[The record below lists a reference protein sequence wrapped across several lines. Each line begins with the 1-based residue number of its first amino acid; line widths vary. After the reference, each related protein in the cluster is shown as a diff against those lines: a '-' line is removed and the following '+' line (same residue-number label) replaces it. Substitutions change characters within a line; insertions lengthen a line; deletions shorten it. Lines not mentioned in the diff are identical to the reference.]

1 MTPAAIIALVRD
13 VVILVA
19 LAALIYLLIT
29 YGKDV
34 VKVADM
40 KAVQQQLTANAQTQA
55 QWAAEARDADLKRS
69 QDLDK
74 VTGAISAQR
83 APVFVRSG
91 PASACPVS
99 QPAAQAA
106 SRPPAA
112 GGDEP
117 GAGEDLRPALNAYE
131 VRLETVIAD
140 CRNALEKWP

>member
-1 MTPAAIIALVRD
+1 MTPAAILALIKD
-13 VVILVA
+13 GVILVA
-19 LAALIYLLIT
+19 ALGAIYFCVT
-29 YGKDV
+29 YGKDR
-34 VKVADM
+34 VKVADI
-40 KAVQQQLTANAQTQA
+40 KAVQKQLTANAQTQA
-55 QWAAEARDADLKRS
+55 QWATEARDADLKRS

-74 VTGAISAQR
+74 VTTAIGQQR

-106 SRPPAA
+106 SRAPAA